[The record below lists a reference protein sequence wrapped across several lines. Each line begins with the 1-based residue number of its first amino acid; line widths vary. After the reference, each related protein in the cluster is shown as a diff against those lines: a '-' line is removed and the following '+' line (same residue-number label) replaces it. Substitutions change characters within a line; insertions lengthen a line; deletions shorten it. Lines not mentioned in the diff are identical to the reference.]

1 MDILFIEQLIVMA
14 FIGVYDW
21 EQQRLQK
28 LVFDLELGYNGLP
41 PISHSNDFMDYLNYV
56 DASEAVIS
64 LVSGKHFV
72 LVELVAE
79 QVAEQ
84 LITQFNLLW
93 AHVKVSK
100 PGAVSY
106 ASNVGVIIERW
117 KRNT

>member
-28 LVFDLELGYNGLP
+28 LVFDLELGYNAL
-41 PISHSNDFMDYLNYV
+41 PISNSDDFMDYLNYV

-84 LITQFNLLW
+84 LITKFNLLW

-100 PGAVSY
+100 PGAVPY